1 MRTENYRD
9 INAMLRTWIW
19 LVFVHSF
26 THLINTDCP
35 LCTYCVPGSLLDAE
49 NILMMKIN
57 MVSNIIDIHK
67 LKGEKD
73 K

>member
-1 MRTENYRD
+1 MPTVY
-9 INAMLRTWIW
+9 L
-19 LVFVHSF
+19 
-26 THLINTDCP
+26 
-35 LCTYCVPGSLLDAE
+35 LCARPLLDAE

-57 MVSNIIDIHK
+57 TVSDIIDIHK